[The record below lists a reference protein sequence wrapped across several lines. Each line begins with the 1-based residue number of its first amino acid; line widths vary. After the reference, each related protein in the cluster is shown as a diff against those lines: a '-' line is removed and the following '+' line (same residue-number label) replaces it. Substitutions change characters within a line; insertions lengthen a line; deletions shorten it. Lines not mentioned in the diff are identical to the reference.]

1 MPSDETT
8 TLRQLRDHVAAFID
22 EREWTQF
29 HTPKNLSM
37 AISVE
42 ASELVEKFLWIG
54 SRASFDE
61 VEKNRAEIEQ
71 ELADVVITA
80 INFARAANIDI
91 AQAVYEKMEL
101 NAKKYPLE
109 KARGQSTKWNKL

>member
-8 TLRQLRDHVAAFID
+8 TLRQLRDYVEAFID
-22 EREWTQF
+22 AREWYQF
-29 HTPKNLSM
+29 HTPKDLSM

-61 VEKNRAEIEQ
+61 VKKNRAEIEQ

-101 NAKKYPLE
+101 TAKKYPLE
-109 KARGQSTKWNKL
+109 KAKGRYEKYDKL